1 MNEILDTLTKALL
14 PLLIAVLTAAAG
26 VAIAWLN
33 AMKRKHDLDYQQ
45 SLTRAAVAATDQ
57 TMPDATN
64 ADKLDNT
71 VSLLGKY
78 ADTMQIEAEV
88 KDRKE
93 WAKFDA
99 SKKAEPYVGGMEAS
113 CGE

>member
-57 TMPDATN
+57 TMPDGFDDEKFAATAN
-64 ADKLDNT
+64 A
-71 VSLLGKY
+71 LGKF
-78 ADTMQIEAEV
+78 ADAMLIEAEV
-88 KDRKE
+88 KDRKA
-93 WAKFDA
+93 WANFDA
-99 SKKAEPYVGGMEAS
+99 SKKPEPYIGGMEAS